1 MVEKVDVINNKVI
14 KVDKI
19 SIKKIKVKI
28 VFAEKINNIQNKKL
42 KHVIK

>member
-1 MVEKVDVINNKVI
+1 MVEKVDVISNKVI
-14 KVDKI
+14 RVDKI

-28 VFAEKINNIQNKKL
+28 VLDEKINNIQNKKL

>member
-1 MVEKVDVINNKVI
+1 MEVIRSKVI

-28 VFAEKINNIQNKKL
+28 VFEAKINITQNKKL
-42 KHVIK
+42 KHVII